1 MEAIVLAGGLG
12 TRLRSV
18 ISEIPKPMAPVINK
32 PYLVY
37 LIRYLKYYGVNHIV
51 LSVGYLSE
59 VIEEYFKKEYL
70 GIKISYSKEKKPLG
84 TGGGIKLA
92 LEKCKKKNVVILN
105 GDSFFDV
112 NINELKEFHKKTK
125 ATVSLAIRKVDNVGR
140 YGEVILNSDEN
151 LLDEL
156 EELNNEEYNSSEKL
170 ESIVDNSYTF
180 VPTKK
185 YKNNTYLRIN
195 FKISN
200 KIKTIDTYVNLKLSK
215 VLVNSTRDI
224 KFDDVPQ
231 WFIDFIPINLQEQQ
245 SSINDGWK
253 TKAIIYVKANPG
265 VAYLKLY
272 NQVKDELTEFLK
284 TLDK

>member
-1 MEAIVLAGGLG
+1 MKEAIILAGGFG
-12 TRLRSV
+12 TRLQSV
-18 ISEIPKPMAPVINK
+18 VKDIPKPMAPVINK

-112 NINELKEFHKKTK
+112 NINELKKFHKKTK

-140 YGEVILNSDEN
+140 YGEVILNKET
-151 LLDEL
+151 E
-156 EELNNEEYNSSEKL
+156 
-170 ESIVDNSYTF
+170 I
-180 VPTKK
+180 
-185 YKNNTYLRIN
+185 IN
-195 FKISN
+195 FLEKSN
-200 KIKTIDTYVNLKLSK
+200 KQESGLINGGVYLMKKDALNCFKPDTKFSLEQDYFQKNAGTNKLYAK
-215 VLVNSTRDI
+215 Q
-224 KFDDVPQ
+224 FDSY
-231 WFIDFIPINLQEQQ
+231 FIDIGIPSEFKRANL
-245 SSINDGWK
+245 
-253 TKAIIYVKANPG
+253 
-265 VAYLKLY
+265 
-272 NQVKDELTEFLK
+272 EFVNFSY
-284 TLDK
+284 